1 MIVLAATPLV
11 VGVLAGLL
19 GGRLGRRLQP
29 RHAVP
34 LLTGL
39 ALTVAVCTGIA
50 LSGLA
55 ILALAQLG
63 PISRLGHWSA
73 HVLRA
78 DAGEPLALGLVALVA
93 VVAILGA
100 ALVRAL
106 GSIYALSRAAYHA
119 RRLVPAAG
127 NLVLVDD
134 TEPVA
139 YAVAGRIVM
148 SRSLL
153 AELPTDERRA
163 VLAHEA
169 AHVRHR
175 HHLYVHLTAMSAA
188 ANPLL
193 RPLVRAIG
201 VGIERWADE
210 EAAGAV
216 RSREV
221 TARGLARAA
230 LARDRTPAL
239 ARSRTPGLAA
249 TDSAVA
255 ERVRALLDPTPV
267 YRLPAALVFTGGLA
281 CWLAAAAVTWRTD
294 ELIQIAERALL
305 RR

>member
-1 MIVLAATPLV
+1 VIVLAATPLM

-19 GGRLGRRLQP
+19 GGRLGQRLQP

-39 ALTVAVCTGIA
+39 ALTVALCTGIA

-55 ILALAQLG
+55 VLALAQLG
-63 PISRLGHWSA
+63 PMPRLGHWSA
-73 HVLRA
+73 PALHA
-78 DAGEPLALGLVALVA
+78 DAGEPVALGLIALGALVLT
-93 VVAILGA
+93 LGA
-100 ALVRAL
+100 ACARAL
-106 GSIYALSRAAYHA
+106 TSIYALARAARQA
-119 RRLVPAAG
+119 RRLVPVAG

-134 TEPVA
+134 AEPVA

-153 AELPTDERRA
+153 VALPTDERRA

-169 AHVRHR
+169 AHLRHR
-175 HHLYVHLTAMSAA
+175 HHLYVHLTALSAA
-188 ANPLL
+188 ASPLL
-193 RPLVRAIG
+193 RPLVGAIAVG
-201 VGIERWADE
+201 VERWADE
-210 EAAGAV
+210 DAAGAV

-221 TARGLARAA
+221 AARGLARAA
-230 LARDRTPAL
+230 LAQG
-239 ARSRTPGLAA
+239 RTPGLAVA
-249 TDSAVA
+249 DSAVA
-255 ERVRALLDPTPV
+255 ERVRALLEPAPV
-267 YRLPAALVFTGGLA
+267 HRLPAALAFAAGLA

>member
-1 MIVLAATPLV
+1 MIVLAATPLIV
-11 VGVLAGLL
+11 ALLAGLL
-19 GGRLGRRLQP
+19 GGGLGQRLQP

-39 ALTVAVCTGIA
+39 ALTAAVCTGIA

-63 PISRLGHWSA
+63 PMPRLGHWSA
-73 HVLRA
+73 HALRV
-78 DAGEPLALGLVALVA
+78 DAGEPLALGLVALG
-93 VVAILGA
+93 VVVVTLGA
-100 ALVRAL
+100 ASVRAL
-106 GSIYALSRAAYHA
+106 TSISALARAARQA
-119 RRLVPAAG
+119 RNLVPVAG
-127 NLVLVDD
+127 NLVLVEDA
-134 TEPVA
+134 EPVA

-148 SRSLL
+148 SQSLL
-153 AELPTDERRA
+153 AALSTDERRA

-169 AHVRHR
+169 AHLRHR
-175 HHLYVHLTAMSAA
+175 HHLYLHLTALSAA

-193 RPLVRAIG
+193 RPLVRAIA

-210 EAAGAV
+210 DAAGAV
-216 RSREV
+216 HSREV

-230 LARDRTPAL
+230 LARG
-239 ARSRTPGLAA
+239 RTPGLAA
-249 TDSAVA
+249 ADSAVA
-255 ERVRALLDPTPV
+255 QRVRALLDPAPV
-267 YRLPAALVFTGGLA
+267 RRLPAALVFAAGLT

>member
-11 VGVLAGLL
+11 IGVLAGLL
-19 GGRLGRRLQP
+19 GGRLGQRLQP

-39 ALTVAVCTGIA
+39 ALTVALCTGIA

-63 PISRLGHWSA
+63 PIPRLGHWSA
-73 HVLRA
+73 PALRA
-78 DAGEPLALGLVALVA
+78 DAGEPVALGLVALGA
-93 VVAILGA
+93 VLLTLGA
-100 ALVRAL
+100 AFARAFT
-106 GSIYALSRAAYHA
+106 SIYALARAAREA
-119 RRLVPAAG
+119 RRLVPVAG

-134 TEPVA
+134 AEPVA

-148 SRSLL
+148 SRALL
-153 AELPTDERRA
+153 AALPTDERRA

-169 AHVRHR
+169 AHLRHR
-175 HHLYVHLTAMSAA
+175 HHLYLHLTALSAA
-188 ANPLL
+188 ANPLV
-193 RPLVRAIG
+193 RPLVRAITVG
-201 VGIERWADE
+201 VERWADE

-230 LARDRTPAL
+230 LARRP
-239 ARSRTPGLAA
+239 TPGLAA
-249 TDSAVA
+249 ADSAVA
-255 ERVRALLDPTPV
+255 ERVRALLEPAPV
-267 YRLPAALVFTGGLA
+267 YRLPAALVLAAGLA

>member
-1 MIVLAATPLV
+1 VIVLAATPLL
-11 VGVLAGLL
+11 VGALAGLL
-19 GGRLGRRLQP
+19 GRRLGQRLQP

-39 ALTVAVCTGIA
+39 ALTVALCTGIA

-55 ILALAQLG
+55 VLALAQLG
-63 PISRLGHWSA
+63 PIPRIGHWSA
-73 HVLRA
+73 PALRA
-78 DAGEPLALGLVALVA
+78 DAGEPIALGLVALAA
-93 VVAILGA
+93 VVVALCA
-100 ALVRAL
+100 ALARAL
-106 GSIYALSRAAYHA
+106 ASIYALARAARQA
-119 RRLVPAAG
+119 RELVPVAG

-134 TEPVA
+134 AEPIA

-153 AELPTDERRA
+153 AALPADERRA

-169 AHVRHR
+169 AHLRHR
-175 HHLYVHLTAMSAA
+175 HHLYLHVAALSAA

-193 RPLVRAIG
+193 RPLVHVIA

-230 LARDRTPAL
+230 LARRRA
-239 ARSRTPGLAA
+239 PGLAA
-249 TDSAVA
+249 ADTAVA
-255 ERVRALLDPTPV
+255 ERVQALLQPAPTR
-267 YRLPAALVFTGGLA
+267 RLPAALVLAGALA

-294 ELIQIAERALL
+294 ELMQLAERALL

>member
-1 MIVLAATPLV
+1 VIVLAATPLL
-11 VGVLAGLL
+11 VGALAGLL
-19 GGRLGRRLQP
+19 GRRLGQRLQP

-39 ALTVAVCTGIA
+39 ALTVALCTGIA

-55 ILALAQLG
+55 VLALAQLG
-63 PISRLGHWSA
+63 PIPRIGHWSA
-73 HVLRA
+73 PALRA
-78 DAGEPLALGLVALVA
+78 DAGEPIALGLVALAA
-93 VVAILGA
+93 VVVALCA
-100 ALVRAL
+100 ALARAL
-106 GSIYALSRAAYHA
+106 ASIYALARAARQA
-119 RRLVPAAG
+119 RELVPVAG

-134 TEPVA
+134 AEPIA

-153 AELPTDERRA
+153 AALPADERRA

-169 AHVRHR
+169 AHLRHR
-175 HHLYVHLTAMSAA
+175 HHLYLHVAALSAA

-193 RPLVRAIG
+193 RPLVHVIA

-230 LARDRTPAL
+230 LARRPA
-239 ARSRTPGLAA
+239 PGLAA
-249 TDSAVA
+249 ADTAVA
-255 ERVRALLDPTPV
+255 ERVQALLQPAPTQ
-267 YRLPAALVFTGGLA
+267 RLPAALVLAGALA
-281 CWLAAAAVTWRTD
+281 CWLAAAAVTLRTD
-294 ELIQIAERALL
+294 ELMQLAERALL

>member
-11 VGVLAGLL
+11 VGLLAGLL

-39 ALTVAVCTGIA
+39 ALTVALCTGIA

-55 ILALAQLG
+55 VLALAQLG
-63 PISRLGHWSA
+63 PIPRLGHWSA
-73 HVLRA
+73 PALRA
-78 DAGEPLALGLVALVA
+78 DAGEPLALGLVALGLVLL
-93 VVAILGA
+93 ILGA
-100 ALVRAL
+100 AFVRAFT
-106 GSIYALSRAAYHA
+106 SIYALARAAREA
-119 RRLVPAAG
+119 RRLVPVAG

-134 TEPVA
+134 AEPVA

-153 AELPTDERRA
+153 AALPTDERRA

-169 AHVRHR
+169 AHLRHR
-175 HHLYVHLTAMSAA
+175 HHLYLHLTALSAA
-188 ANPLL
+188 ANPMV
-193 RPLVRAIG
+193 RPLVQTIA

-210 EAAGAV
+210 DAAGAV

-230 LARDRTPAL
+230 LAQG
-239 ARSRTPGLAA
+239 RTPGLAA
-249 TDSAVA
+249 ADSAVA
-255 ERVRALLDPTPV
+255 ERVRALLEPAPV
-267 YRLPAALVFTGGLA
+267 YRLPAAAVLAAGLT
-281 CWLAAAAVTWRTD
+281 CWLAAAAVTWRPD

>member
-1 MIVLAATPLV
+1 VIVLAATPLM

-19 GGRLGRRLQP
+19 GGRLGQRLQP

-39 ALTVAVCTGIA
+39 ALTVALCTGIA

-55 ILALAQLG
+55 VLALAQLG
-63 PISRLGHWSA
+63 PMPRLGHWSA
-73 HVLRA
+73 PALRA
-78 DAGEPLALGLVALVA
+78 DAGEPVALGLIALGA
-93 VVAILGA
+93 LLLTLGA
-100 ALVRAL
+100 ACARAL
-106 GSIYALSRAAYHA
+106 TSIYALARAARQA
-119 RRLVPAAG
+119 RSLVPVAG

-134 TEPVA
+134 AEPVA

-153 AELPTDERRA
+153 VALPSDERQA

-169 AHVRHR
+169 AHLRHR
-175 HHLYVHLTAMSAA
+175 HHLYLHLTALSAA
-188 ANPLL
+188 ASPLL
-193 RPLVRAIG
+193 RPLVRAIA

-221 TARGLARAA
+221 AARGLARAA
-230 LARDRTPAL
+230 LAQGRA
-239 ARSRTPGLAA
+239 PGLAA
-249 TDSAVA
+249 ADSAVA
-255 ERVRALLDPTPV
+255 ERVRALLEPAPV
-267 YRLPAALVFTGGLA
+267 HRLPAALALAAGLA

-305 RR
+305 RC

>member
-1 MIVLAATPLV
+1 LIVLAATPLV
-11 VGVLAGLL
+11 IGVLAGLL

-39 ALTVAVCTGIA
+39 ALTVAVCTGIT

-55 ILALAQLG
+55 VLALAQLG
-63 PISRLGHWSA
+63 PIPRLGHWSA
-73 HVLRA
+73 PALRA
-78 DAGEPLALGLVALVA
+78 DDGDPLALGLVALAA
-93 VVAILGA
+93 VVVLLGA
-100 ALVRAL
+100 ASARAL
-106 GSIYALSRAAYHA
+106 TSICALARAA
-119 RRLVPAAG
+119 RQGRSLIPVAG

-134 TEPVA
+134 AEPVA

-153 AELPTDERRA
+153 DALPSDERRA

-169 AHVRHR
+169 AHLRHR
-175 HHLYVHLTAMSAA
+175 HHLYLHLISLSAA

-193 RPLVRAIG
+193 RPLVRAIT

-210 EAAGAV
+210 EAAGIV
-216 RSREV
+216 HSREV

-230 LARDRTPAL
+230 LARGRAPGHA
-239 ARSRTPGLAA
+239 PGLAA
-249 TDSAVA
+249 ADSAVA
-255 ERVRALLDPTPV
+255 ERVRALLEPV
-267 YRLPAALVFTGGLA
+267 PVHRLPAALVLVAGLA
-281 CWLAAAAVTWRTD
+281 CWLAAAAVTWRTS
-294 ELIQIAERALL
+294 ELIQIAEHALL